1 MYRILCVFFLI
12 CVSFKVTA
20 KELNDNLKRY
30 VESWQMIDSAQR
42 LIILESLVTAPF
54 YYDDPTT
61 EKVTINSAK
70 KLNQWIDDFHVQM
83 RADNIWP
90 ISAQLISEIDSRTTE
105 RGSVFRFNW
114 RISSHGTTLIEGTDF
129 GKANK
134 EAKLTEVNGFFG
146 LPIPI
151 KPVSDHND

>member
-1 MYRILCVFFLI
+1 MYRILCVFFLM
-12 CVSFKVTA
+12 CVSSTAAA

-42 LIILESLVTAPF
+42 LIILESLVTDPF

-61 EKVTINSAK
+61 QQVTINSAK
-70 KLNQWIDDFHVQM
+70 RLNQWIDDFHAQM
-83 RADNIWP
+83 RFENIWP
-90 ISAQLISEIDSRTTE
+90 ISAQLISQIDSRTTE

-134 EAKLTEVNGFFG
+134 EAKLIEVNGFFG

-151 KPVSDHND
+151 KPVSDH